1 MPSYDTTRMAL
12 ARHGL
17 APSKARGQNFL
28 VNRHTARRIIALADF
43 TPEDRVLEVG
53 VGLGALTIPLA
64 ESVFQVYGLEIDSG
78 IIRYHQQERTLPEN
92 VELHHGDI
100 LRSDFAAIA
109 NQLSNP
115 LKIIANLPYSI
126 SNPFLFK
133 IMDNRDLID
142 QVVVML
148 QKEVA
153 DRLVASPGTKEYGIP
168 TVLLSSCATVT
179 SLLHL
184 DACEF
189 HPRPKIDSQV
199 IRITFRKN
207 QPDTCDFSALQKI
220 VRSSFQN
227 RRKTLL
233 NNLFLLSWPGVSG
246 TDERGEMKEKIR
258 IALENAGIE
267 PKRRAETLSVAD
279 FLHLT
284 ATFEKERLL

>member
-17 APSKARGQNFL
+17 APSKSRGQNFL
-28 VNRHTARRIIALADF
+28 VNRHTAERIITLAGF
-43 TPEDRVLEVG
+43 SPKDRILEVG

-64 ESVFQVYGLEIDSG
+64 ESVARVYGLEIDSG
-78 IIRYHQQERTLPEN
+78 IIRYHLEERTLPGN

-100 LRSDFAAIA
+100 LRSDFAAMA
-109 NQLSNP
+109 YQLSNP

-133 IMDNRDLID
+133 IIDNRDLID

-168 TVLLSSCATVT
+168 SVLFSSCATIKR
-179 SLLHL
+179 LLHL
-184 DACEF
+184 DASEF

-199 IRITFRKN
+199 IRINFRKN
-207 QPDTCDFSALQKI
+207 QPDRCDFSALQKI

-233 NNLFLLSWPGVSG
+233 NNLSLVPWPAMSHMHGRS
-246 TDERGEMKEKIR
+246 EMKEKLR
-258 IALENAGIE
+258 ITLENAGIVPE
-267 PKRRAETLSVAD
+267 RRAETLSVAE

-284 ATFEKERLL
+284 AAFEKEQML